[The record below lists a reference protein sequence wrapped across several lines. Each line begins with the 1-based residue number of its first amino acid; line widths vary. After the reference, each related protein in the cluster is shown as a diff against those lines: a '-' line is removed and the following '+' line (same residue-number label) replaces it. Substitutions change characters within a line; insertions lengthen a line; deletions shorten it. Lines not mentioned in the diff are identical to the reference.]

1 MAARGRVRVAS
12 VLDWRSELSGLQAR
26 LGELFVRSEPRRQ
39 AGLYLEGLLSAVERK
54 NGWQLAEHL
63 GDARPWRTQ
72 RLLSHV
78 QWDEA
83 AARDLCRAYV
93 VETLADREAV
103 LIVDETGFLKKG
115 TKSAGVARQYSGTAG
130 RIENCQ
136 IGVFLAYAGG
146 NGHALIDRELYL
158 PKEWAEDPARRKAAG
173 IPQEVAFATKPE
185 LARRMIARAIAA
197 EVPFAWVLG
206 EEVYGSDRRLR
217 IDLEQQERPF
227 VLAIRSNEKLWST
240 LADRIGQYTAA
251 ALAAAVPE
259 EAWQRLSAGAGAKG
273 ERFYDWARVRLMRLQ
288 QPPWDHW
295 LLVRRHPS
303 KPDKL
308 AYYVVRPGGHQPG
321 HARPRRRTALS
332 YRGVLRGRQAGG
344 RLGGLRDPFPA
355 RLVPAHHPG
364 HAGAGLSRGA
374 ALHPKTR
381 RRSRDDERQKGA
393 ARARPLVDLST
404 NEIRHLI
411 SRLQQL
417 AGLRLGHVLAWS
429 LWRRLHQAAAKIC
442 HWKRRCHGTPPDLH
456 TQL

>member
-1 MAARGRVRVAS
+1 VSVAS
-12 VLDWRSELSGLQAR
+12 VFEWRLELSALHAR

-72 RLLSHV
+72 RVLSHV
-78 QWDEA
+78 QWDEE
-83 AARDLCRAYV
+83 AARDLCRGYV
-93 VETLADREAV
+93 VEALADREAV

-136 IGVFLAYAGG
+136 IGVFLAYASSK
-146 NGHALIDRELYL
+146 GHALIDRELYL
-158 PKEWAEDPARRKAAG
+158 PKEWAEDPARRAAAS

-206 EEVYGSDRRLR
+206 DEVYGSDRRLR

-227 VLAIRSNEKLWST
+227 VLAIRSNEKLWSM
-240 LADRIGQYTAA
+240 LDDRTGQHAA
-251 ALAAAVPE
+251 ALAAAVSE

-288 QPPWDHW
+288 QPPWEHW

-303 KPDKL
+303 KPDNL
-308 AYYVVRPGGHQPG
+308 AYYVVFGPADTSLATL
-321 HARPRRRTALS
+321 ARVAGRRWAIEECFE
-332 YRGVLRGRQAGG
+332 VAKQEV
-344 RLGGLRDPFPA
+344 GLADYEI
-355 RLVPAHHPG
+355 
-364 HAGAGLSRGA
+364 
-374 ALHPKTR
+374 
-381 RRSRDDERQKGA
+381 RSRHGWYRHVTLAMLALAFLA
-393 ARARPLVDLST
+393 AMRVTLKV
-404 NEIRHLI
+404 
-411 SRLQQL
+411 
-417 AGLRLGHVLAWS
+417 
-429 LWRRLHQAAAKIC
+429 AAAVVMASGK
-442 HWKRRCHGTPPDLH
+442 KGQPEPDLWSISARMKSAISSVACNNSPA
-456 TQL
+456 

>member
-1 MAARGRVRVAS
+1 MSVAS
-12 VLDWRSELSGLQAR
+12 VLDWRSELGELHAR
-26 LGELFVRSEPRRQ
+26 LGKLFVRSEPRRQ

-72 RLLSHV
+72 RVLSHV

-93 VETLADREAV
+93 VEVLADREGV
-103 LIVDETGFLKKG
+103 LIIDETGFLKKG

-136 IGVFLAYAGG
+136 IGVFLAYASSK
-146 NGHALIDRELYL
+146 GHALVDRELYL

-173 IPQEVAFATKPE
+173 IPQEVGFATKPE

-206 EEVYGSDRRLR
+206 DEVYGSDRRLR

-240 LADRIGQYTAA
+240 LDGRMGQHAAA
-251 ALAAAVPE
+251 ALAAAVPD

-273 ERFYDWARVRLMRLQ
+273 ERLFYDWARVRLMRLQ
-288 QPPWDHW
+288 PSPWDHW

-303 KPDKL
+303 KPDDL
-308 AYYVVRPGGHQPG
+308 AYYVVFG
-321 HARPRRRTALS
+321 
-332 YRGVLRGRQAGG
+332 
-344 RLGGLRDPFPA
+344 PA
-355 RLVPAHHPG
+355 DTTL
-364 HAGAGLSRGA
+364 A
-374 ALHPKTR
+374 ALARVAGQRWAIEECFEVAKQEVGLADYEI
-381 RRSRDDERQKGA
+381 RSRHGWYRHVTLSMLALAFLA
-393 ARARPLVDLST
+393 AMRVKLK
-404 NEIRHLI
+404 
-411 SRLQQL
+411 
-417 AGLRLGHVLAWS
+417 
-429 LWRRLHQAAAKIC
+429 AAATASGK
-442 HWKRRCHGTPPDLH
+442 KGPRELDLWSISARMKSA
-456 TQL
+456 TSSAACNSSPA

>member
-1 MAARGRVRVAS
+1 LGALFGRA
-12 VLDWRSELSGLQAR
+12 
-26 LGELFVRSEPRRQ
+26 EPRRQ

-78 QWDEA
+78 QWDEE

-93 VETLADREAV
+93 IEPLADREAV

-136 IGVFLAYAGG
+136 IGVFLAYASSK
-146 NGHALIDRELYL
+146 GHALIDRALYL
-158 PKEWAEDPARRKAAG
+158 PKEWAEDPARCKAAS
-173 IPQEVAFATKPE
+173 IPQEVTFATKPE

-197 EVPFAWVLG
+197 GVPFAWVLG
-206 EEVYGSDRRLR
+206 DEVYGSDRRLR

-240 LADRIGQYTAA
+240 LDDRMGQHTAA

-259 EAWQRLSAGAGAKG
+259 AAWQHLSAGTGAKG

-295 LLVRRHPS
+295 LLVRRHPN
-303 KPDKL
+303 KPDQL
-308 AYYVVRPGGHQPG
+308 AYYVVFGPADTTLATL
-321 HARPRRRTALS
+321 ARVAGRRWAIEECFE
-332 YRGVLRGRQAGG
+332 VAKQEV
-344 RLGGLRDPFPA
+344 GLADYEI
-355 RLVPAHHPG
+355 
-364 HAGAGLSRGA
+364 
-374 ALHPKTR
+374 
-381 RRSRDDERQKGA
+381 RSRHGWYRHITLAMLALAFLA
-393 ARARPLVDLST
+393 AMRVKLK
-404 NEIRHLI
+404 
-411 SRLQQL
+411 
-417 AGLRLGHVLAWS
+417 
-429 LWRRLHQAAAKIC
+429 AAAASGK
-442 HWKRRCHGTPPDLH
+442 
-456 TQL
+456 

>member
-1 MAARGRVRVAS
+1 MSVAS
-12 VLDWRSELSGLQAR
+12 VFEWRSELSELHAR

-83 AARDLCRAYV
+83 AARDLCRGYV
-93 VETLADREAV
+93 VEALADREAV

-136 IGVFLAYAGG
+136 IGVFLAYASG

-206 EEVYGSDRRLR
+206 DEVYGSDRRLR
-217 IDLEQQERPF
+217 LDLEQQERPF

-240 LADRIGQYTAA
+240 LDDRMGQHAAA
-251 ALAAAVPE
+251 ALAAAVPQ

-303 KPDKL
+303 KPDQL
-308 AYYVVRPGGHQPG
+308 AYYVVFGPADTTPG
-321 HARPRRRTALS
+321 HPRPRRRTALGH
-332 YRGVLRGRQAGG
+332 RGVLRSRQAGG
-344 RLGGLRDPFPA
+344 RLGGLRDPLPA

-364 HAGAGLSRGA
+364 HAGAGLPRGDARQAQSRRG
-374 ALHPKTR
+374 
-381 RRSRDDERQKGA
+381 SRDGERQKGA

-417 AGLRLGHVLAWS
+417 AGLTLEHVLAWS

-442 HWKRRCHGTPPDLH
+442 HWKRRRNGTPPDLQ

>member
-1 MAARGRVRVAS
+1 MRVAS
-12 VLDWRSELSGLQAR
+12 VFDWRSELSALHGR

-78 QWDEA
+78 QWDEE
-83 AARDLCRAYV
+83 AARDLCRGYV
-93 VETLADREAV
+93 VESLADRETVLEAV

-136 IGVFLAYAGG
+136 IGVFLAYASGK
-146 NGHALIDRELYL
+146 GHALIDREFYL

-173 IPQEVAFATKPE
+173 IPEEVAVATKPE

-206 EEVYGSDRRLR
+206 DEVYGSDRRLR

-240 LADRIGQYTAA
+240 LGDRMGQHAAA
-251 ALAAAVPE
+251 ALAATVPQ

-273 ERFYDWARVRLMRLQ
+273 ERLYDWARVRLMRLQ

-295 LLVRRHPS
+295 LLIRRHPS

-308 AYYVVRPGGHQPG
+308 AYYVVFGPADTTLATL
-321 HARPRRRTALS
+321 ARVAGRRWAIEECFE
-332 YRGVLRGRQAGG
+332 VAKQEV
-344 RLGGLRDPFPA
+344 GLADYEI
-355 RLVPAHHPG
+355 
-364 HAGAGLSRGA
+364 
-374 ALHPKTR
+374 
-381 RRSRDDERQKGA
+381 RSRHGWYRHITLAMLALAFLAAMRVKLKAAPAAVTASGKKG
-393 ARARPLVDLST
+393 RP
-404 NEIRHLI
+404 
-411 SRLQQL
+411 
-417 AGLRLGHVLAWS
+417 A
-429 LWRRLHQAAAKIC
+429 
-442 HWKRRCHGTPPDLH
+442 PDLWSISARMKSAISSAACNSSPV
-456 TQL
+456 